1 MKRLKIRISSIGEK
15 KMKPEKNKVK
25 NIFDEYSVDVIPE
38 GKENEYFTKEQSA
51 EISKKVKDLVQ
62 YSIFL
67 FIIVIVYLVIS
78 IFQRYYE
85 FPTWLESL
93 ILGIVIFGL
102 VYSVIMG
109 VIKVRKFLKYMKD
122 ITKD

>member
-1 MKRLKIRISSIGEK
+1 
-15 KMKPEKNKVK
+15 MKPEKNKVK